1 MCQSI
6 FHVKAPTQP
15 GSTANPEPEKKP
27 NAQLIKTAN
36 PPVFRM
42 LSKLTVT
49 CRNASQGCLWKGS
62 LADDEAHVAACKP
75 ECQIQVC
82 KKAVVELEA
91 CKIKCAEIE
100 SELAACKVACA
111 EMEKRAAESAASE
124 RKANLSITKKHAE
137 EVSRLTSQLERKDA
151 CLELM
156 QRERIDSAVRE
167 RGMADS
173 IDMLTMRLSYLMTR
187 EEERS
192 LQFME
197 SMPALFSSDSLTSIV
212 GATAGGYLLAYVRAK
227 GLCDGTV
234 QCSNRIA
241 GNRRVER
248 EIDLDRFPTKSSLL
262 TATHLDFFDQR
273 MESWIA
279 EKMTA
284 WKNNKSQSGMGHLE
298 KDLLPAAAVEVS
310 PAAIQELMKLP
321 TLEIIQQ
328 SLHLVGTHPSLL
340 QNAATESANAAKPVL
355 RLRNP
360 VTQHF
365 EFLGP
370 YLTPVVIAALTVLPT
385 TLNGLCGGG
394 DDQQCPPSWVYTM
407 EWGQHTKLVEQIG
420 LQLTEARVL
429 RAVMVVCG
437 WMALHACLYYLVPG
451 RWIKGT
457 QIRDGAVLTYPI
469 NAFGALIASYALIAG
484 LSTIYGPA
492 LLYWVADNTLPL
504 CVASTLLCLLQSGL
518 LYSYSFR
525 VTTELPDGPLLAEG
539 GNSGYPLYDFFIG
552 RELNPRVG
560 SFDFKYF
567 CELRPGLIGWTV
579 LNAANAVRQGVF
591 VSGLSVET
599 VTWAQVFRGIGMSMW
614 LVLAFQLYY
623 VVDALWNEAAI
634 LTTMDITT
642 DGFGF
647 MLNFGDLAWVPF
659 TYSLQSRYLAMHPV
673 QLSPF
678 AVAALIGLKLTGLYI
693 FRGSNGQKNAFRTN
707 PNSPSCTHLKYLE
720 TKS

>member
-1 MCQSI
+1 MDQRIDRCTTPREYISDNLICAVCADLLDPNSAVIIRPCFHMFCRLCLARTIVVRASIQKCPVCQSTYHRFVQLPSAPDSTGQDCCSVLPIKIGNPPMFRILSKLIVACKNASNGCTWKGSAADDETHFAACVTECPSQVCKKVASELERCKVKCVDLESEVRAYIIRWAEIESRLEACNIKCSEMERELGAYKMKCIDMENELGLCKIERDWVKSELEACKIKYTNMESDLSVSNIKYTETESEWQDLWNTYLGPMTAEAQPFVQSSLCIPPGLDVMQTKLKTKQMEQRIDRCTTPQEYISDNLICAVCTDLLDPNTALIIHTCSHMFCTRCLARTIVGRLHLSTQKCPMCQSI

-62 LADDEAHVAACKP
+62 LADDEAHFAACKP

-82 KKAVVELEA
+82 KKAVAELEA

-100 SELAACKVACA
+100 SELAACKVACT

-137 EVSRLTSQLERKDA
+137 EVARLTSQLEGKDA
-151 CLELM
+151 CLEQM

-227 GLCDGTV
+227 GFSDGTA
-234 QCSNRIA
+234 QRSNGIA

-279 EKMTA
+279 VKMTA
-284 WKNNKSQSGMGHLE
+284 WKNNRSQSGIGHLE
-298 KDLLPAAAVEVS
+298 KDLLPAAVDEIS
-310 PAAIQELMKLP
+310 PAAVQELMKLP

-328 SLHLVGTHPSLL
+328 SLHLIGTHPSLL
-340 QNAATESANAAKPVL
+340 
-355 RLRNP
+355 
-360 VTQHF
+360 
-365 EFLGP
+365 
-370 YLTPVVIAALTVLPT
+370 
-385 TLNGLCGGG
+385 
-394 DDQQCPPSWVYTM
+394 
-407 EWGQHTKLVEQIG
+407 
-420 LQLTEARVL
+420 
-429 RAVMVVCG
+429 
-437 WMALHACLYYLVPG
+437 
-451 RWIKGT
+451 
-457 QIRDGAVLTYPI
+457 
-469 NAFGALIASYALIAG
+469 
-484 LSTIYGPA
+484 
-492 LLYWVADNTLPL
+492 
-504 CVASTLLCLLQSGL
+504 
-518 LYSYSFR
+518 
-525 VTTELPDGPLLAEG
+525 
-539 GNSGYPLYDFFIG
+539 
-552 RELNPRVG
+552 
-560 SFDFKYF
+560 
-567 CELRPGLIGWTV
+567 
-579 LNAANAVRQGVF
+579 
-591 VSGLSVET
+591 
-599 VTWAQVFRGIGMSMW
+599 
-614 LVLAFQLYY
+614 
-623 VVDALWNEAAI
+623 
-634 LTTMDITT
+634 
-642 DGFGF
+642 
-647 MLNFGDLAWVPF
+647 
-659 TYSLQSRYLAMHPV
+659 
-673 QLSPF
+673 
-678 AVAALIGLKLTGLYI
+678 
-693 FRGSNGQKNAFRTN
+693 
-707 PNSPSCTHLKYLE
+707 
-720 TKS
+720 